1 METITEA
8 ECKVDLFAEE
18 LPTVEEINELFEF
31 VHSSE
36 SNQLA
41 FAEQVEANLPKGGQK
56 ADPAAGIGLF
66 ILDRYAESI
75 ETLNK
80 ARDCKEKFMYLAFA
94 LRRVG
99 RWEEAIENFQKSLDH
114 GADILT
120 VTLEKAAT
128 YRHASDFEVAEKEL
142 RSCANL
148 ENVSAEYHYQRGR
161 FQEALGLYEEAME
174 SYKTALDL
182 SPNHRKA
189 LFHLAHRCDLSGNEE
204 AAIDYYKQ
212 IAKTKPI
219 YVSALMN
226 LAVLYEDAGK
236 FNKAAQC
243 VEKVLKAHPNHQRA
257 IMFEKD
263 IQSSKTMVYDEEKE
277 KKKTHRSQVLETPI
291 SDFELSVRSRNCLKK
306 MNIRTLGDLLNISE
320 VELLSYKN
328 FGETSLREIKSILE
342 SKSLHLG
349 MGLEESQAVSTEAA
363 EYSEAAT
370 DEAPEEI
377 LNKSVDEL
385 QLSVRAR
392 KCLQKLNMHTL
403 RDLTLKTEAEL
414 LGCKNF
420 GVTSLNEIKKAVSN
434 LGLSLRSID

>member
-8 ECKVDLFAEE
+8 ERKVDLFAEE
-18 LPTVEEINELFEF
+18 LPAMEEINELAQL

-41 FAEQVEANLPKGGQK
+41 FAEQVEANLPKTGRK
-56 ADPAAGIGLF
+56 AAPAAGIGLF
-66 ILDRYAESI
+66 ILGRYAESI
-75 ETLNK
+75 GTLNK

-94 LRRVG
+94 LRETG

-128 YRHASDFEVAEKEL
+128 YRHASDFEAAEKEL

-161 FQEALGLYEEAME
+161 LQEALGLYEEAME

-182 SPNHRKA
+182 SPNHRKT
-189 LFHLAHRCDLSGNEE
+189 LFYLAYRYDLSGNEE

-243 VEKVLKAHPNHQRA
+243 VEKVLNAHPTHQRA

-277 KKKTHRSQVLETPI
+277 KKKTHRSQILETPI

-320 VELLSYKN
+320 VDS
-328 FGETSLREIKSILE
+328 
-342 SKSLHLG
+342 
-349 MGLEESQAVSTEAA
+349 
-363 EYSEAAT
+363 
-370 DEAPEEI
+370 
-377 LNKSVDEL
+377 
-385 QLSVRAR
+385 
-392 KCLQKLNMHTL
+392 
-403 RDLTLKTEAEL
+403 
-414 LGCKNF
+414 
-420 GVTSLNEIKKAVSN
+420 
-434 LGLSLRSID
+434 

>member
-8 ECKVDLFAEE
+8 ERKVDLFAEE
-18 LPTVEEINELFEF
+18 LPAMEEINELAQL

-41 FAEQVEANLPKGGQK
+41 FAEQVEANLPKTGRK
-56 ADPAAGIGLF
+56 AAPAAGIGLF
-66 ILDRYAESI
+66 ILGRYAESI
-75 ETLNK
+75 GTLNK

-94 LRRVG
+94 LRETG
-99 RWEEAIENFQKSLDH
+99 RWEEAIE
-114 GADILT
+114 
-120 VTLEKAAT
+120 
-128 YRHASDFEVAEKEL
+128 
-142 RSCANL
+142 SCANL

-161 FQEALGLYEEAME
+161 LQEALGLYEEAME

-182 SPNHRKA
+182 SPNHRKT
-189 LFHLAHRCDLSGNEE
+189 LFYLAYRYDLSGNEE

-243 VEKVLKAHPNHQRA
+243 VEKVLNAHPTHQRA

-277 KKKTHRSQVLETPI
+277 KKKTHRSQILETPI

-328 FGETSLREIKSILE
+328 FGETSLREIKNILE
-342 SKSLHLG
+342 SKNLHLG
-349 MGLEESQAVSTEAA
+349 MGLEESQVASTEVA
-363 EYSEAAT
+363 EYSEVAA
-370 DEAPEEI
+370 DEVLEEI
-377 LNKSVDEL
+377 LNKSVDDL

-403 RDLTLKTEAEL
+403 RDLTQKTEAEL

-420 GVTSLNEIKKAVSN
+420 GVTSLNEIKKAISN
-434 LGLSLRSID
+434 LGLSLRS